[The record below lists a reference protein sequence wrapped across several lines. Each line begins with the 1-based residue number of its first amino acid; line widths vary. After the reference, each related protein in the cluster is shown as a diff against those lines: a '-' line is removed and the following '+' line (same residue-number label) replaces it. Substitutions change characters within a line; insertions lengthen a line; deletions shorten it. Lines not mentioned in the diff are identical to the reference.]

1 MIQSEFFEIIAFI
14 VIRCAQIPPQLFA
27 QEEQNLD

>member
-1 MIQSEFFEIIAFI
+1 MKNKHGDTEQLFAHFL
-14 VIRCAQIPPQLFA
+14 VKVLPQLFA